1 MQFVAGTLAGIAL
14 VTVVAGFLYAIGPIV
29 TTVMFGGMNGG
40 RLGSPHPRPPGLRGE
55 ASQQH
60 LCSNGS
66 HCPLSDGGLPPR
78 WEWESVSVDSPSQP
92 FGRGDQHAVGTAAA
106 TRTQARAMQSLPG
119 SIIHKY
125 GAVNDS

>member
-1 MQFVAGTLAGIAL
+1 MMTAAGIAD
-14 VTVVAGFLYAIGPIV
+14 
-29 TTVMFGGMNGG
+29 
-40 RLGSPHPRPPGLRGE
+40 SPG
-55 ASQQH
+55 SQQ
-60 LCSNGS
+60 GEETDRGRW
-66 HCPLSDGGLPPR
+66 PPPR
-78 WEWESVSVDSPSQP
+78 SAEDDLSLIHISVSVDSPSQP